1 LTTPHIPAFLI
12 PGLTRTPQPL
22 GELLREVGS
31 KYGKHPLSAILQR
44 VERPTGG
51 EWARKMI
58 EGAEKNQLRPLYEFL
73 IQSEYAQEMV
83 NGLTAEPLKELEK
96 SVGEMSNEIL
106 ASGYFARDLIGK
118 TEQTKI
124 SGRIRKRVSAW
135 FKSVNRWPIL

>member
-1 LTTPHIPAFLI
+1 
-12 PGLTRTPQPL
+12 
-22 GELLREVGS
+22 
-31 KYGKHPLSAILQR
+31 
-44 VERPTGG
+44 
-51 EWARKMI
+51 MI